1 MDLIA
6 GLNELIAQMEEDIA
20 AHDSLHASCVIA
32 HVRSLKMLIK
42 AATPKTVYR
51 HDDEAGVSVSIGGS
65 TTPQQPPPPE
75 RPFKANK
82 KPRDPWEEAQR
93 KAPRRLTDEETKRQ
107 IIGDLDKPFH
117 RPECQCDQCEEW
129 RSDNGRKPYRDAE
142 DEHEEGS

>member
-32 HVRSLKMLIK
+32 YVRSLKMLIK
-42 AATPKTVYR
+42 AATPKIVYR
-51 HDDEAGVSVSIGGS
+51 HADDGGVSVSIGGG

-82 KPRDPWEEAQR
+82 KPRDPWEEA
-93 KAPRRLTDEETKRQ
+93 KKNAAALKR
-107 IIGDLDKPFH
+107 DL
-117 RPECQCDQCEEW
+117 E
-129 RSDNGRKPYRDAE
+129 AVE
-142 DEHEEGS
+142 DDYEEGS